1 MTEELKPECR
11 KKKRVIPLQLLLFKN
26 AKMCTNVLLMIAA

>member
-11 KKKRVIPLQLLLFKN
+11 KKRVIPLQLLLFKN